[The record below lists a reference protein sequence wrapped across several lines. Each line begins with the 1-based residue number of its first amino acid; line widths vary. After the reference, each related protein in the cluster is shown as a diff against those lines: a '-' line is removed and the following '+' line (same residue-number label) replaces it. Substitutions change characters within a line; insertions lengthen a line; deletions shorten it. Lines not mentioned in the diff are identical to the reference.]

1 MSDRVVL
8 SVPPK
13 GEFAKTVRMTAAA
26 LGSRIGMTFDEVDDM
41 RIAAEEAFVY
51 ACDRASAG
59 VPVDIAFEMG
69 SDALEMLVG
78 PIPAGAGDGDDR
90 EGSRYA
96 SFILE
101 SVADEFE
108 MLAEEVGSY
117 VRVVKRAGRTEG
129 SRG

>member
-51 ACDRASAG
+51 ACDQAPEA
-59 VPVDIAFEMG
+59 PAVDIAFLVG
-69 SDALEMLVG
+69 ADALEMKVG
-78 PIPAGAGDGDDR
+78 PIVASGAPGEDR
-90 EGSRYA
+90 EEARYA

-108 MLAEEVGSY
+108 MSDDADGSW

>member
-1 MSDRVVL
+1 MPDRVVL

-13 GEFAKTVRMTAAA
+13 GEYAKTVRMTAAA

-51 ACDRASAG
+51 ACDRSSGAA
-59 VPVDIAFEMG
+59 PVDVAFEIG
-69 SDALEMLVG
+69 SGSLEMRVG
-78 PIPAGAGDGDDR
+78 PLAGDAVEAEDR

-96 SFILE
+96 AFILE

-108 MLAEEVGSY
+108 MVTEAGGSF
-117 VRVVKRAGRTEG
+117 VRVVKRATGTEA